1 MQITALMEV
10 SAKAEWISAQRW
22 RADDLMVVVVEGSKT
37 IFTLKPSCFSR
48 NVWARCIRDGKTLL
62 RRLDGEMKAIV
73 SPFWRA
79 RGIVAMM
86 FF

>member
-1 MQITALMEV
+1 MAERPPIIQMIALMEG
-10 SAKAEWISAQRW
+10 SAKAVWISAQRW
-22 RADDLMVVVVEGSKT
+22 RAEDLMVVAGEGSKT

-62 RRLDGEMKAIV
+62 RRLDGEMKAMV

-79 RGIVAMM
+79 
-86 FF
+86 